1 MSLNIFESTQPVK
14 DFEMTIKIILADDH
28 QVMREGL
35 KSLLN
40 QQKDIQVIGEADDG
54 QAVIRLTKKLEPDMV
69 ILDIGMPNM
78 NGIQATQHI
87 IAEVPNTKV
96 LALSMHSDH
105 QFVLKMLQAGASGYL
120 LKDCALEE
128 LISAVRTISNDK
140 FYLSKDVTGV
150 IISDYIN
157 KIQAI
162 DAAGAPIL
170 TPRERETLQ
179 LIAEGKS
186 TVDTAKFLNVSTK
199 TIETHRKNIMDKLDI
214 HSIAELTKYAVREG
228 LTSIED

>member
-1 MSLNIFESTQPVK
+1 
-14 DFEMTIKIILADDH
+14 MTIKIILADDH
-28 QVMREGL
+28 NVLREGL

-40 QQKDIQVIGEADDG
+40 QQQDFEVIGEADNGRD
-54 QAVIRLTKKLEPDMV
+54 AVRLAKKLEPDIV

-87 IAEVPNTKV
+87 VAEVPDTKV

-105 QFVLKMLQAGASGYL
+105 QFVVKMLQAGASGYM
-120 LKDCALEE
+120 LKDCAYEE
-128 LISAVRTISNDK
+128 LISAVRDINAGK

-150 IISDYIN
+150 VINNYIN
-157 KIQAI
+157 MIQAV
-162 DAAGAPIL
+162 DAVSHPTL
-170 TPRERETLQ
+170 TSRERETLQ

-186 TVDTAKFLNVSTK
+186 TAETANLLNVSTK

-214 HSIAELTKYAVREG
+214 HNIAELTKYAVREG
-228 LTSIED
+228 ITSIED